1 MRHRMPRILLI
12 LALILCACAAHALA
26 ESAESSAEAA
36 LTDRGLDLGTA
47 RVHWPEITGL
57 ADPGLQDALNG
68 QLREA
73 ADADVLTA
81 RMAALMNADP
91 PLSVSWEGRLEGGI
105 LSVAIY
111 REGPL
116 TDSRFRSV
124 WAAVNADTATGEAF
138 TLADLF
144 SDPEEA
150 LPYIEIW
157 LEDDIAWGLSDH
169 LMNSELTPLPEV
181 FAITPTG
188 LTLYY
193 KVSALSTL
201 SDRAGA
207 VTLDWAPLAPWLDL
221 SEDGILDRFGVTA
234 VLEKDPDALTEAFAA
249 GSLPGIPAALGD
261 DLQAL
266 VDHYHLLADPDFYDG
281 GRYVQLEDSRF
292 RDVYL
297 MTDGLSVK
305 SFDGSTVLGLRT
317 DRFGAWGLIT
327 GATVR
332 EEWQAL
338 LGEPYASVELDD
350 SAAEAMR
357 LVPGVSDYYR
367 CGEHILQL
375 HADEEGVL
383 RSVFLLP

>member
-1 MRHRMPRILLI
+1 MRHRIPRILLI
-12 LALILCACAAHALA
+12 LALLLIACAVSAMA
-26 ESAESSAEAA
+26 ESVEAG

-47 RVHWPEITGL
+47 GVHWPEITGL
-57 ADPGLQDALNG
+57 ADPDLQDALNA

-73 ADADVLTA
+73 ADADALTA
-81 RMAALMNADP
+81 RMAMVMSADP
-91 PLSVSWEGRLEGGI
+91 PLTVSWEGRLEGGI
-105 LSVAIY
+105 LSVAIR

-116 TDSRFRSV
+116 TDGRFRSV
-124 WAAVNADTATGEAF
+124 WATVNADTVTGEAILL
-138 TLADLF
+138 TDLF
-144 SDPEEA
+144 TDADEA
-150 LPYIEIW
+150 LAFIEAW

-169 LMNSELTPLPEV
+169 LMNSELTPLPEQ
-181 FAITPTG
+181 FAITPGG

-207 VTLDWAPLAPWLDL
+207 VTLDWAPLRPWLDL
-221 SEDGILDRFGVTA
+221 SEDGFLARFGVSG
-234 VLEKDPDALTEAFAA
+234 VLEANAEALTEAFAA
-249 GSLPGIPAALGD
+249 GSLPWVPAALGD
-261 DLQAL
+261 DVQAL
-266 VDHYHLLADPDFYDG
+266 ADRYHLLADPDFYDG

-305 SFDGSTVLGLRT
+305 RFENSTVLGLRA
-317 DRFGAWGLIT
+317 DRFGLWGLVT
-327 GATVR
+327 GETTR
-332 EEWQAL
+332 EDWQAL
-338 LGEPYASVELDD
+338 LGEPYASVDLEGD
-350 SAAEAMR
+350 AAEALR
-357 LVPGVSDYYR
+357 LVPGTSDYYR